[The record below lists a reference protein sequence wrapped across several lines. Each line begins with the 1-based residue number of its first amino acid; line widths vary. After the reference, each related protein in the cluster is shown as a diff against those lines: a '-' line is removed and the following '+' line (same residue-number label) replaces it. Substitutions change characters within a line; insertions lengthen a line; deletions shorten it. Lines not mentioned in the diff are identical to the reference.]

1 MISLALGSGVSCPT
15 HMHHLTS
22 ETRNA
27 VDAYWA
33 AFFGCAPEALRRAE
47 SHVASHVGL
56 GDYRGAYAM
65 TFGDAAP
72 IVSVPPDFLDLA
84 RGAASRW
91 NAETVNSPADLR
103 ALFGARAGDAIGPAV
118 VSYVDSTPNH
128 RLAADGDVRV
138 LLPSEPAH
146 RSAVE
151 QLCAACTP
159 TEWAHGGSALADTP
173 AFGVFHEAALVAMAS
188 YEVWGE
194 RLGHIGILTHPNFRG
209 RGFGRAAVARLTA
222 YLGDQRLVPQYRTL
236 ATNVAARRVAASLGF
251 VPYARSMAVR
261 LRTANT

>member
-1 MISLALGSGVSCPT
+1 
-15 HMHHLTS
+15 MHGLTS

-33 AFFGCAPEALRRAE
+33 AFFGCAPDALRRAD
-47 SHVASHVGL
+47 SHVVAHVGL

-72 IVSVPPDFLDLA
+72 IVSVPPASLDLA
-84 RGAASRW
+84 RSVARRW

-103 ALFGARAGDAIGPAV
+103 ALLGARAGDAIGPAV
-118 VSYVDSTPNH
+118 VSYVDPTPDH
-128 RLAADGDVRV
+128 GLAADSNVRV
-138 LLPSEPAH
+138 LHPSEPAH
-146 RSAVE
+146 RTAVE
-151 QLCAACTP
+151 RLSTACTP
-159 TEWAHGGSALADTP
+159 TEWAHGGSALEVTP
-173 AFGVFHEAALVAMAS
+173 AFGAFHGAFLVAMAS

-194 RLGHIGILTHPNFRG
+194 RLAHIAIVTHPDFRG

-222 YLGDQRLVPQYRTL
+222 YLGDQRLIPQYRTL
-236 ATNVAARRVAASLGF
+236 ATNVAALRVATSLGF

-261 LRTANT
+261 LDPANT